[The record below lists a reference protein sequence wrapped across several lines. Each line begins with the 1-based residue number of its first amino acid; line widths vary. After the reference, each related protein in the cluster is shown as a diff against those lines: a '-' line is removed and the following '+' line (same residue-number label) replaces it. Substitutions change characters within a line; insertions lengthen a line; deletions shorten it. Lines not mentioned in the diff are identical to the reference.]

1 MDLIVFIEQHWTF
14 ITWTLAIIVGYA
26 KLQFSITELSKK
38 DCDIEER
45 LASVELDMR
54 SNTKDFTE
62 IKVSIARIEA
72 TLIGLHEAI
81 NKIK

>member
-14 ITWTLAIIVGYA
+14 ITGTLAIIVGYA
-26 KLQFSITELSKK
+26 KLQFSITDLNKK
-38 DCDIEER
+38 DISIEKRICAIE
-45 LASVELDMR
+45 SEVKDN
-54 SNTKDFTE
+54 SKDFTE
-62 IKVSIARIEA
+62 IKVAIARIEA